1 MKCGGRTVR
10 GTVAGLAY
18 PTSRRSAEGSEA
30 SGLFEETTTV
40 STEVVDILL
49 ATYNGGRFL
58 REQLDSVVGQ
68 TYAHWRLLV
77 RDDGSSDGTADILE
91 EYQRRI
97 GERMQIVRD
106 ELGRLGPALSF
117 GRLLTLSDAPYATF
131 CDQDDVWMPDRIEQ
145 LLAEMR
151 RMERETGAA
160 RPILVHSD
168 LQVIDEEGHE
178 ISRSFWNYQYLRPEV
193 AEDWRRLVVQNV
205 VTGCATLMNAALR
218 DIAAR
223 IPQEAIMHD
232 WWLALVAA
240 RFGRV
245 GYVDR
250 ATVKYRQHGRN
261 DTGAK
266 RWGMSYVVAKVA
278 ELRRDGW
285 QEGLRRTQRQ
295 AAAFRREYGSRLT
308 QEDLTLLD
316 GYIGLQA
323 KGLLA
328 RRVFLIRNRLLKVGL
343 IRNIGWLLVV

>member
-295 AAAFRREYGSRLT
+295 AAALRREYGSRLT

-316 GYIGLQA
+316 GYIGLPA
-323 KGLLA
+323 KGLLP
-328 RRVFLIRNRLLKVGL
+328 RRVVLIRHRLLKVAPL
-343 IRNIGWLLVV
+343 RHIGWPRGA

>member
-1 MKCGGRTVR
+1 MSV
-10 GTVAGLAY
+10 
-18 PTSRRSAEGSEA
+18 
-30 SGLFEETTTV
+30 
-40 STEVVDILL
+40 EVVDILL
-49 ATYNGGRFL
+49 ATYNGARFL
-58 REQLDSVVGQ
+58 REQLDSIVGQ

-77 RDDGSSDGTADILE
+77 RDDGSSDGTAAILE

-106 ELGRLGPALSF
+106 ELGRLGPALNF
-117 GRLLTLSDAPYATF
+117 GRLLRLSDAAYATF

-193 AEDWRRLVVQNV
+193 ADDWRRLLVQNV
-205 VTGCATLMNAALR
+205 VTGCATLINAALR
-218 DIAAR
+218 DMAAR
-223 IPQEAIMHD
+223 IPREAIMHD

-245 GYVDR
+245 GHVER

-266 RWGMSYVVAKVA
+266 RWGVSYIATKAA
-278 ELRRDGW
+278 ELRRTRW
-285 QEGLRRTQRQ
+285 QEALRRTQQQ
-295 AAAFRREYGSRLT
+295 AAAFRSQYSSQLS
-308 QEDLTLLD
+308 QEDLRLLD
-316 GYIGLQA
+316 GYIGLEA
-323 KGLLA
+323 KGVLA
-328 RRVFLIRNRLLKVGL
+328 RKLFVIRNGLLKVGL
-343 IRNIGWLLVV
+343 IRNIGWLLAV